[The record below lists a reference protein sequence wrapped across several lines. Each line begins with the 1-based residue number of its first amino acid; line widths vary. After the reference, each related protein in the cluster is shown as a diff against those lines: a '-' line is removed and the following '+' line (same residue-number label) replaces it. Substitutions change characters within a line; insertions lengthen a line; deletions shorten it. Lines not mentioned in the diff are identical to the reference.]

1 MRIGG
6 HLARATDPTSDPV
19 LAGTE
24 WGSYEAPKYDRQA
37 SEVRNLRIRNG
48 LRLCADFHRA

>member
-24 WGSYEAPKYDRQA
+24 WGSYEAQTYDKQA
-37 SEVRNLRIRNG
+37 SEVRNLRICNG
-48 LRLCADFHRA
+48 LRLRADLLSA